1 MKKKVKLIAILLF
14 FVNILFAEN
23 ILLYQKHLEET
34 VQSALDK
41 ILGVGK
47 AIVYI
52 SLTAEEE
59 KWEINYTKIPEIEGI
74 NEMISIRR
82 QSTIVPGIPSLR
94 FLTEGSNSESSMPL
108 NYEVVQKPPK
118 IKNKE
123 IILILDKSIK
133 LGDLR
138 RVKLFVTKFLSI
150 DEKQG
155 DKITILK
162 EKFSSRE
169 KAQLSKQKITSKKRT
184 GVMTVSLIAI
194 AAILAIAVIFIL
206 YRFIVGSGKSKKGA
220 GDGTPAMVMKEAE
233 PEEEKEKTEEEKQEE
248 EEEERKQAEE
258 ELIKDINKDILG
270 NGTRYFNF
278 INEDNVYKLKF
289 LLQVKIALKKATP
302 KTVAVVMACL
312 PFKLA
317 ASILMEYP
325 LKIQGEIA
333 NNLLV
338 LQHYSEKELKLLE
351 TEIRESIEYLFGG
364 KQRLKLIL
372 ERITGED
379 KRMILRIMEEKYP
392 SIADEL
398 SSLIVLYDDMLGLD
412 EHILGRIFG
421 DIDTEDIATSLVHID
436 SALQRKVTGTLP
448 KGVQAM
454 VDQWLNLKSN
464 TASRFDVDQAR
475 QKIINYAQHL
485 EKEGFITLGHE

>member
-1 MKKKVKLIAILLF
+1 LKKKVKLIAILLF
-14 FVNILFAEN
+14 LVNVLFAES

-41 ILGVGK
+41 ILGTGK
-47 AIVYI
+47 SIVYI

-59 KWEINYTKIPEIEGI
+59 KWEINYTKIPEIDGM
-74 NEMISIRR
+74 NETMSVRK

-94 FLTEGSNSESSMPL
+94 FLTEGSDSNSSMPL

-118 IKNKE
+118 VKNKD
-123 IILILDKSIK
+123 ITLILDKSIR

-138 RVKLFVTKFLSI
+138 RVKLFVTKFLNI

-162 EKFSSRE
+162 EKFSSKE
-169 KAQLSKQKITSKKRT
+169 KASLSKQKVTSKKRT
-184 GVMTVSLIAI
+184 TTMTIVFISLAV
-194 AAILAIAVIFIL
+194 ILAIAVVFVL
-206 YRFIVGSGKSKKGA
+206 YRFIVGTGKSKSGA
-220 GDGTPAMVMKEAE
+220 GDGATMMMKEPE
-233 PEEEKEKTEEEKQEE
+233 PEEEHVKTEDELKDDED
-248 EEEERKQAEE
+248 EERKLAEE
-258 ELIKDINKDILG
+258 ELIKDMNKDILG
-270 NGTRYFNF
+270 NGSRYFNF
-278 INEDNVYKLKF
+278 IDENNIYKLKF

-302 KTVAVVMACL
+302 KTVAVVMSCL
-312 PFKLA
+312 PFKLS
-317 ASILMEYP
+317 ASILVEYP

-338 LQHYSEKELKLLE
+338 LQHYAEKDLSILE
-351 TEIRESIEYLFGG
+351 TDIMESIEYLFGG

-372 ERITGED
+372 EKITGED
-379 KRMILRIMEEKYP
+379 KRSILKIIEEKYP
-392 SIADEL
+392 GIAGEL
-398 SSLIVLYDDMLGLD
+398 SSLIVLYDDMLNLD
-412 EHILGRIFG
+412 EHVLGRIFG

-436 SALQRKVTGTLP
+436 PTQQRKVLNTLP

-485 EKEGFITLGHE
+485 EKEGFITLGND

>member
-1 MKKKVKLIAILLF
+1 LKKKVKLIAILLF
-14 FVNILFAEN
+14 LVNILFAEN

-41 ILGVGK
+41 ILGDGK
-47 AIVYI
+47 SIVYI
-52 SLTAEEE
+52 SFTSEAE
-59 KWEINYTKIPEIEGI
+59 KWEVNYTKFPDIEGL
-74 NEMISIRR
+74 SDSSKVKK
-82 QSTIVPGIPSLR
+82 QATIVPGIPSLR
-94 FLTEGSNSESSMPL
+94 FLTEGSDNESSTPL
-108 NYEVVQKPPK
+108 NYEVVQRPPK
-118 IKNKE
+118 VKNKE
-123 IILILDKSIK
+123 IVLILDKSIK

-138 RVKLFVTKFLSI
+138 TVKLFVTKFLNI
-150 DEKQG
+150 DENQG

-162 EKFSSRE
+162 EKFSTIE
-169 KAQLSKQKITSKKRT
+169 KAQLSKQKVTSKKLT
-184 GVMTVSLIAI
+184 GLMTVVIVAGVGLVAIAI
-194 AAILAIAVIFIL
+194 VFIL
-206 YRFIVGSGKSKKGA
+206 YRFIVGSGKSKKGS
-220 GDGTPAMVMKEAE
+220 GDGAPTMIMKEPE
-233 PEEEKEKTEEEKQEE
+233 PEKEKTEEEKQEDE
-248 EEEERKQAEE
+248 DEERKRAEE

-270 NGTRYFNF
+270 NGARYFNF
-278 INEDNVYKLKF
+278 INEDNIYKLKF

-302 KTVAVVMACL
+302 KTVAVVMSCL
-312 PFKLA
+312 PFKLS

-338 LQHYSEKELKLLE
+338 LQHYSEVELRQLE
-351 TEIRESIEYLFGG
+351 TEIMENIDYLFGG

-372 ERITGED
+372 EKITGED
-379 KRMILRIMEEKYP
+379 KRDILKIISEKYP
-392 SIADEL
+392 GIADEL
-398 SSLIVLYDDMLGLD
+398 SSLIVLYDEMLGLD
-412 EHILGRIFG
+412 EQVLGRIFG

-436 SALQRKVTGTLP
+436 PALQRKVMSTLP

-454 VDQWLNLKSN
+454 VDQWLNLKAN